1 MVKKLTHQLRSAS
14 INSLTITIKSQ
25 SNIYFATLAFLSP
38 NLINYF
44 KFFHKLFLQKIQLI
58 KILKTT

>member
-25 SNIYFATLAFLSP
+25 SNIYFATLAFKVP
-38 NLINYF
+38 IELI
-44 KFFHKLFLQKIQLI
+44 
-58 KILKTT
+58 ILNTCLLHYRLGYIVP

>member
-25 SNIYFATLAFLSP
+25 SNIYFATLAFLSS

-44 KFFHKLFLQKIQLI
+44 KYLSASLSVRLYRTLI
-58 KILKTT
+58 F